1 MTITYTDNSTSTSYS
16 VGKMGEQGKQG
27 NAGKGISSTTTEYQ
41 ASSSGTTP
49 PTSTWSTSVP
59 TVAAGQFL

>member
-1 MTITYTDNSTSTSYS
+1 
-16 VGKMGEQGKQG
+16 MGEQGKQG

-41 ASSSGTTP
+41 AGASGTTP

-59 TVAAGQFL
+59 TVAAGQYL